1 MIQAYTD
8 GLAEPN
14 PGVGTYGYAVYRD
27 GKSILGRH
35 GFAGDQVTNNFAEY
49 SALVELL
56 RELDEFRDEEITVYS
71 DSKLLIGQMSGAL
84 KVSKTALKHKLP
96 GSYVEKYLEAVEL
109 ARKFKK
115 LRFVW
120 IPREKNSEA
129 DELSRVAYREQLAK
143 REGERERRNKTL

>member
-1 MIQAYTD
+1 MMIQAYTD

-14 PGVGTYGYAVYRD
+14 PGVGTYGYAIYRD

-35 GFAGDQVTNNFAEY
+35 GFAGDLVTNNFAEY

-84 KVSKTALKHKLP
+84 KVSKRAIKHNMP
-96 GSYVEKYLEAVEL
+96 GSYVDKFLEARDL
-109 ARKFKK
+109 ARKFP
-115 LRFVW
+115 RITFEW
-120 IPREKNSEA
+120 IPREMNSQA
-129 DELSRVAYREQLAK
+129 DELSRLAYRERLLK
-143 REGERERRNKTL
+143 RRGH